1 MNLFNFLRKLKMVPT
16 MEQEVDVTD
25 NVTEEKK
32 DIVMIQYGSGMPIDL
47 IYGFLKR
54 DYEAKGYDDALTNPD
69 VSYKE
74 MNKAMICSELE
85 VKLRQVKLKYE
96 DDMRELDFHISSRK
110 EAGLV
115 EIVRQLEVRKE
126 MLQQHMNKLTQM
138 EKDFENKAPYM
149 MGSLL
154 SYERG
159 FLKGL
164 GAISLQQM
172 NLSMNNRKE
181 ELV

>member
-1 MNLFNFLRKLKMVPT
+1 MSLFNFFLKQNAVPT
-16 MEQEVDVTD
+16 VEQEVEVTND
-25 NVTEEKK
+25 VTEEKN
-32 DIVMIQYGSGMPIDL
+32 DVVMIKYGSGMPIDL
-47 IYGFLKR
+47 IYGFLKK

-74 MNKAMICSELE
+74 MNKAMISSELE

-96 DDMRELDFHISSRK
+96 DDMRELDFHIASRR

-126 MLQQHMNKLTQM
+126 MLQRHMNELTQM
-138 EKDFENKAPYM
+138 EKDFENKASYM
-149 MGSLL
+149 MGTLL

-159 FLKGL
+159 FLKGM

-172 NLSMNNRKE
+172 NLSMNARKE